1 MDFRFDRVFHN
12 NCTQKDIFESVA
24 HVVQGVLEGFNG
36 SLMAYGQTSS
46 GKTHTM
52 QVCHHPLMFLCLSEI
67 ALLQLLR

>member
-1 MDFRFDRVFHN
+1 MEFRFDRVFHN
-12 NCTQKDIFESVA
+12 NCTQKDIFDSVA

-52 QVCHHPLMFLCLSEI
+52 QVC
-67 ALLQLLR
+67 